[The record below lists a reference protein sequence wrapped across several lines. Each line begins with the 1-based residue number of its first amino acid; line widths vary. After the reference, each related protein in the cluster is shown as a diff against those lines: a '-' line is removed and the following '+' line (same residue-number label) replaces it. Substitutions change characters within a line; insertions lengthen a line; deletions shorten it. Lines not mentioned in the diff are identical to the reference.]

1 MFDIGKNLIKTLIFF
16 LSILFIGV
24 AILTALIADST
35 FVMIMVPLLLLILGA
50 VGVILTIVPV
60 FKDKLWLVPII
71 QILIASIVAVIVHFI
86 A

>member
-1 MFDIGKNLIKTLIFF
+1 MFDISKNLIKTLIFF

-24 AILTALIADST
+24 SILTALIADST
-35 FVMIMVPLLLLILGA
+35 FVMIMVPLILLILG
-50 VGVILTIVPV
+50 VLGVVLTLVPV
-60 FKDKLWLVPII
+60 FKDRIWIIPII

>member
-1 MFDIGKNLIKTLIFF
+1 MFDLGKNLIKTLIFF

-24 AILTALIADST
+24 AILTALIAGST

-71 QILIASIVAVIVHFI
+71 QILIAAIVAVIVHFI

>member
-35 FVMIMVPLLLLILGA
+35 FLMIMVPLLLLILG
-50 VGVILTIVPV
+50 VLGVVLTLVPV
-60 FKDKLWLVPII
+60 FKDKIWILPII

>member
-1 MFDIGKNLIKTLIFF
+1 MFDLGKNLIKTLIFF

-24 AILTALIADST
+24 AILTALIAEST

-71 QILIASIVAVIVHFI
+71 QILIAAIVAVIVHFI

>member
-35 FVMIMVPLLLLILGA
+35 FVMIMVPLLLLILG
-50 VGVILTIVPV
+50 VLGVVLTLVPV

-71 QILIASIVAVIVHFI
+71 QILIAAIVAVIVHFI